1 MSGHSKWAQ
10 IKYKKGATDAK
21 RGKIF
26 SKLSRIITLAARELG
41 PDPKTNA
48 KLAAAIDEA
57 RKNNMPN
64 DNILRAT
71 KRAAEKESA
80 ELKEVV
86 YEAYGPG
93 GSALVITAVTDNSN
107 RTTNEIKHLLLEHNA
122 KLGGQGSAMWAFDHA
137 DSQGSQAS
145 GKTGFVAKFPTT
157 LSEDD
162 SKKFES
168 LLSALD
174 DQDDVQEVYSNA
186 NTK

>member
-10 IKYKKGATDAK
+10 IKYKKAATDAK
-21 RGKIF
+21 KGKIF

-41 PDPKTNA
+41 HDPKTNS
-48 KLAAAIDEA
+48 KLAAAIEEA

-93 GSALVITAVTDNSN
+93 GSALIVTAVTDNSN
-107 RTTNEIKHLLLEHNA
+107 RTTNEIRHLLSGHGA
-122 KLGGQGSAMWAFDHA
+122 KLGEQGSAMWAFSKPARPAGGED
-137 DSQGSQAS
+137 
-145 GKTGFVAKFPTT
+145 KEFVAKYPVL
-157 LSEDD
+157 LSLED
-162 SKKFES
+162 SKKFEG

-174 DQDDVQEVYSNA
+174 DHDDVQEVYSNA
-186 NTK
+186 EIK

>member
-26 SKLSRIITLAARELG
+26 SKLARMITVAAKEAG
-41 PDPKTNA
+41 QDPKINFR
-48 KLAAAIDEA
+48 LLAAIDEA
-57 RKNNMPN
+57 RRENMPN
-64 DNILRAT
+64 DNISRAI
-71 KRAAEKESA
+71 KRAAEKESE

-93 GSALVITAVTDNSN
+93 GSALVIMAVTDNSN
-107 RTTNEIKHLLLEHNA
+107 RTTNEIKHLLSEHGA
-122 KLGGQGSAMWAFDHA
+122 KLGEQGSAMWAFNK
-137 DSQGSQAS
+137 QG
-145 GKTGFVAKFPTT
+145 KDFVAKFPTT

-174 DQDDVQEVYSNA
+174 DHDDVQEVYSNA
-186 NTK
+186 QL